1 MIFVE
6 YAQLNDSQVPKSH
19 FKAKIHYVPQLTL
32 LFFLHFS
39 FLGNGAI
46 NHQDIQK
53 PWNHLKF
60 FSQPAEVLQI
70 LSKLNNK
77 YYTVLTIFQALF

>member
-1 MIFVE
+1 MFVE
-6 YAQLNDSQVPKSH
+6 YAQLNDSQVSKSY

-39 FLGNGAI
+39 FLGNGTI
-46 NHQDIQK
+46 NHQDTQK

-60 FSQPAEVLQI
+60 FSQPTEVLLI
-70 LSKLNNK
+70 LSKLNSK
-77 YYTVLTIFQALF
+77 YYTALTIFQELF